1 MKLHIGCGQTLIP
14 GFVNVDNSPSALLA
28 GLNRHLLQL
37 LKNISLI
44 NSDQLDFALKLKN
57 GKKEFVR
64 ANCLRLPFK
73 NDSADL
79 CYSSHMIGW
88 CLSMDQL
95 HGFFRELYR
104 ILKPGAGLRLSF
116 LDFDLLADEFQG
128 HRNTLAFSK
137 RLPFG
142 IREFNFRDKLKFLF
156 SPNMQNGI
164 VLNAKTTVLLLEEH
178 GFMNITL
185 LQPGETSFAP
195 ALINGIDLS
204 ARAEESV
211 YIECRKP

>member
-14 GFVNVDNSPSALLA
+14 GFVNIDNSPSALLS
-28 GLNRHLLQL
+28 GLNRHLLRL
-37 LKNISLI
+37 LNKVSLI
-44 NSDQLDFALKLKN
+44 NADQLGFALKLKN

-64 ANCLRLPFK
+64 ANCLKLPFK

-104 ILKPGAGLRLSF
+104 ILKPGAGLRLGF
-116 LDFDLLADEFQG
+116 LDFDLLADEFQTQ
-128 HRNTLAFSK
+128 RNTLAFSK

-142 IREFNFRDKLKFLF
+142 LREFNFRDKLKFLF

-164 VLNAKTTVLLLEEH
+164 VLNGKTTVLLLEEH
-178 GFMNITL
+178 GFRDITL
-185 LQPGETSFAP
+185 PAPGKTSFPP
-195 ALINGIDLS
+195 ALIDGIDLS
-204 ARAEESV
+204 ARGEESV